1 MERGSHGETKVVVG
15 EEDTLSFLSYVES
28 SYICI

>member
-15 EEDTLSFLSYVES
+15 EDTLSFLSYVES